1 MSIQLKRGTSAQR
14 KNSSVVLADG
24 QPFYEKDTNQLYIGD
39 GSTAIKDLQSLI
51 LNAVYPVDSIYM
63 SVNPANPSTLFGG
76 TWIAW
81 GSGKV
86 PVGVSANDSDFATV
100 EKTGGEKKH
109 QLTKNEM
116 PNHQHIGQYR
126 YTRTYTDHAQKP
138 IDPPTQAL
146 EVNQGTR
153 EVEVQYKVI
162 KDNVSTTTYHPSG
175 SGPTNDIFYSEKVTS
190 TYGVADDGGDIPHN
204 NLQPYITCYMWKR
217 TA

>member
-14 KNSSVVLADG
+14 KNSSVVLDDG
-24 QPFYEKDTNQLYIGD
+24 QPFYEKDTKQLYIGD

-51 LNAVYPVDSIYM
+51 LDAVYPVDSIYM

-86 PVGVSANDSDFATV
+86 PVGVSANDSDFGTV
-100 EKTGGEKKH
+100 EKTGGEKEHK
-109 QLTKNEM
+109 LTTNEM
-116 PNHQHIGQYR
+116 PSHRHKGIYQYSKHVV
-126 YTRTYTDHAQKP
+126 DHGQKP
-138 IDPPTQAL
+138 YDTNIPLQTM
-146 EVNQGTR
+146 QGTI
-153 EVEVQYKVI
+153 EVEVQYKVV
-162 KDNVSTTTYHPSG
+162 KDTATSTPYYTAG
-175 SGPTNDIFYSEKVTS
+175 SGPTNDIYYSEKVTCN
-190 TYGVADDGGDIPHN
+190 YGVADNGGDISHN